1 MQTGKSFDYVVIGG
15 GAAGCVVT
23 NRLSAKAN
31 AEVLLLEAGD
41 LDDDPRIANVG
52 EAVELWGSDLDW
64 QFDSEEQPGMNGRR
78 ILINQGKVLGGGTS
92 VNAMMYVRGNPRNFD
107 MWNALGADGWSYE
120 DVLPYFMKLEDYDG
134 GASQYHSVGGPL
146 SVRDCPDDAVRSE
159 AFMLAATELG
169 YAGPHWD
176 VNGAQQENGAGL
188 LQFNIDRHGKRA
200 SAATAF
206 VRPVLDRPNLTVETG
221 AEATRILFDGTRVIG
236 VEYIRN
242 GQTQQ
247 VNVGRE
253 VILSAGA
260 FLSPKLLM
268 LSGIGP
274 ADHLRAHGID
284 VVAELPGVGQNLQ
297 DHVQLPV
304 VYRSRVEA
312 PMPSVLTG
320 NVLFV
325 RTRPG
330 MSAAPPD
337 LQLNFTPAV
346 PEPLSPVMDF
356 GGPACVFLP
365 ILVQPYSRGEVKLR
379 STHWQ
384 DPPLINPNYLQCE
397 TDVQVLANAV
407 QLIRELAN
415 TKAFAELNGGEIA
428 PGDGDVE
435 QYIRSQSSTLWH
447 PAGTCKIGYDAQAVA
462 DPRLRVYGVEGLRVG
477 DASVMPTITSGNTAA
492 ACFMIGEKMADLI
505 LEDN

>member
-1 MQTGKSFDYVVIGG
+1 
-15 GAAGCVVT
+15 
-23 NRLSAKAN
+23 
-31 AEVLLLEAGD
+31 
-41 LDDDPRIANVG
+41 
-52 EAVELWGSDLDW
+52 
-64 QFDSEEQPGMNGRR
+64 
-78 ILINQGKVLGGGTS
+78 
-92 VNAMMYVRGNPRNFD
+92 
-107 MWNALGADGWSYE
+107 
-120 DVLPYFMKLEDYDG
+120 
-134 GASQYHSVGGPL
+134 
-146 SVRDCPDDAVRSE
+146 
-159 AFMLAATELG
+159 
-169 YAGPHWD
+169 
-176 VNGAQQENGAGL
+176 
-188 LQFNIDRHGKRA
+188 
-200 SAATAF
+200 
-206 VRPVLDRPNLTVETG
+206 
-221 AEATRILFDGTRVIG
+221 
-236 VEYIRN
+236 
-242 GQTQQ
+242 
-247 VNVGRE
+247 
-253 VILSAGA
+253 
-260 FLSPKLLM
+260 M